1 MTDRELRKHYLLL
14 ANFNET
20 AIGALKAR
28 NMLPEGLEEKLRE
41 EFYATLEKEKERREQ
56 GVKNYEAIIWQ
67 YLTFVDESK
76 DYTSL
81 TKIAKQYSA
90 DSPGYVIQ
98 SWMRS
103 RNTVEFLRQWELA
116 ENPNFD
122 AQVCD
127 ELIEKAKTTSFTL
140 TPTQWVKKTGAVGM
154 YVKQG
159 KGGGVMAH
167 PDIASDFRMWLDP
180 SLRLALV
187 KFMREQSNQRKNN

>member
-1 MTDRELRKHYLLL
+1 MQKNQINFKNLDIDESIALRK
-14 ANFNET
+14 
-20 AIGALKAR
+20 
-28 NMLPEGLEEKLRE
+28 
-41 EFYATLEKEKERREQ
+41 
-56 GVKNYEAIIWQ
+56 
-67 YLTFVDESK
+67 
-76 DYTSL
+76 
-81 TKIAKQYSA
+81 
-90 DSPGYVIQ
+90 
-98 SWMRS
+98 
-103 RNTVEFLRQWELA
+103 
-116 ENPNFD
+116 
-122 AQVCD
+122 